1 MVESSDIRRR
11 GRPKTFDRDRMIDVA
26 MECYWREGTDG
37 VSLNELCRL
46 ADVSKPSV
54 YREFGGEDGLIAAVL
69 EHYADTV
76 LAPALEQ
83 TTQDRPFAEVLTTL
97 VEFMTELDRGMPV
110 GCLLA
115 KMRVLSSRL
124 GPATQALLD
133 TLREDARAS
142 YADWVERAKARGEIA
157 PSIPTEIAAAFIDNQ
172 FTALLIQVALGE
184 DPDVL
189 RAQARL
195 TFAGL
200 TGGVS
205 ERSCPA

>member
-1 MVESSDIRRR
+1 MVIGSSEVRRR

-26 MECYWREGTDG
+26 MDRYWREGTDN
-37 VSLNELCRL
+37 VSLNELCRR
-46 ADVSKPSV
+46 AEVSKPGV
-54 YREFGGEDGLIAAVL
+54 YREFGGEDGLMAAVL

-76 LAPALEQ
+76 LAPTLEQ

-97 VEFMTELDRGMPV
+97 VEFMTELDRGMPA

-124 GPATQALLD
+124 GPATQARVD

-142 YADWVERAKARGEIA
+142 YADWVERAKVGGEIA
-157 PSIPTEIAAAFIDNQ
+157 PSIPTTIAAAFIDAQ

-184 DPDVL
+184 DPEML

-200 TGGVS
+200 TS
-205 ERSCPA
+205 PSTT

>member
-1 MVESSDIRRR
+1 MVIGSSEVRRR

-26 MECYWREGTDG
+26 MDRYWREGTDN
-37 VSLNELCRL
+37 VSLNELCRR
-46 ADVSKPSV
+46 ADVSKPGV
-54 YREFGGEDGLIAAVL
+54 YREFGGEDGLMAAVL

-76 LAPALEQ
+76 LAPTLEQ

-97 VEFMTELDRGMPV
+97 VEFMTELDRGMPA

-124 GPATQALLD
+124 GPATQARVD

-142 YADWVERAKARGEIA
+142 YADWVERAKVGGEIA
-157 PSIPTEIAAAFIDNQ
+157 PSIPTTIAAAFIDAQ

-184 DPDVL
+184 DPEML

-200 TGGVS
+200 TAPS
-205 ERSCPA
+205 TT